1 MFCFKAISCQNI
13 TEKKHFLPAANNL
26 AWWYIW
32 TELVNLILFEEPNK
46 LIGLISKDD
55 AISNTNNTN
64 YLNRQL

>member
-1 MFCFKAISCQNI
+1 MPKCQR
-13 TEKKHFLPAANNL
+13 KKFFLRAANKV
-26 AWWYIW
+26 AWRYIW